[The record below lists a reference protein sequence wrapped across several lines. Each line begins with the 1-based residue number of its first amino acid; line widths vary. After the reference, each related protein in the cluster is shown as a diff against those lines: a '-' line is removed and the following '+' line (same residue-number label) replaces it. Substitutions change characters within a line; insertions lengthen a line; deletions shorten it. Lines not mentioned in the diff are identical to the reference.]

1 MKAELSRVRRFWED
15 HVNNEYFTR
24 HDRGT
29 PEYFAE
35 IERRRY
41 ASHYHLPELF
51 ERLRPVAPGLR
62 LLEVGCGI
70 GVDTLRLARLGF
82 AEVVG
87 IDLTAVAVR
96 LAGRRARRE
105 GLGTVR
111 FGVGDAEELA
121 FADGS
126 FDVVYSFGV
135 LHHTPRIERAVAE
148 VRRVLAPGGLALVML
163 YHSRS
168 LVNLVHR
175 LLGLPFESPRNL
187 KDHCPVVY
195 RYRREAARELFAGF
209 EDVAIRSEYPFTHGM
224 RAAARLVPRS
234 VERALGRRIGW
245 HLMIEARKGR

>member
-1 MKAELSRVRRFWED
+1 MRVELSRVRRFWEE

-51 ERLRPVAPGLR
+51 ERLRPLAPGRR

-96 LAGRRARRE
+96 LAARRARRE

-111 FGVGDAEELA
+111 FGVGDAEVLP

-135 LHHTPRIERAVAE
+135 LHHTPRIERAVSE
-148 VRRVLAPGGLALVML
+148 VRRVLVPGGLAVVML

-195 RYRREAARELFAGF
+195 RYRREAARELFSEFG
-209 EDVAIRSEYPFTHGM
+209 DVTLRAEYPFTYGM
-224 RAAARLVPRS
+224 RAAARLVPRGL
-234 VERALGRRIGW
+234 ERALGHRIGW
-245 HLMIEARKGR
+245 HLMIEARKR

>member
-1 MKAELSRVRRFWED
+1 VKVELGRVRRFWEE

-24 HDRGT
+24 HGRGT

-51 ERLRPVAPGLR
+51 ERLRPIAPGRR

-70 GVDTLRLARLGF
+70 GVDTFRLARLGF

-96 LAGRRARRE
+96 LVAERARRE

-111 FGVGDAEELA
+111 LGVGDAEALA

-148 VRRVLAPGGLALVML
+148 VHRVLAPGGLAVVML
-163 YHSRS
+163 YHSWS

-175 LLGLPFESPRNL
+175 LLRLPFESPRTL
-187 KDHCPVVY
+187 EDT
-195 RYRREAARELFAGF
+195 ARWCTAS
-209 EDVAIRSEYPFTHGM
+209 A
-224 RAAARLVPRS
+224 
-234 VERALGRRIGW
+234 GRRPGSCSPS
-245 HLMIEARKGR
+245 LRT